1 VKIAA
6 VSDTHRY
13 KPSITKVINRIQDM
27 DIVIHLGDNVEDAAE
42 ISKFYNGRI
51 INVKGNCDFGIETP
65 SEKIEIIGEKRFF
78 ITHGH
83 RYDVKY
89 GISRLKYKALEL
101 NADVVL
107 FGHTH
112 VSEITFENGVWF
124 VNPGSPSLS
133 RDGFNSI
140 AVINIDNNKVSPSII
155 NI

>member
-1 VKIAA
+1 MKIGV

-13 KPSITKVINRIQDM
+13 KPSIEKVIDRIQDM
-27 DIVIHLGDNVEDAAE
+27 DVIIHLGDNIEDAVE
-42 ISKFYNGRI
+42 ISKFYNGQV
-51 INVKGNCDFGIETP
+51 INVKGNCDFGVETP
-65 SEKIEIIGEKRFF
+65 SEKIEIIDDKKFF

-89 GISRLKYKALEL
+89 GISRLKYRALEL
-101 NADVVL
+101 KADVVL

-112 VSEITFENGVWF
+112 ISLIAFENGIWF
-124 VNPGSPSLS
+124 INPGSPSLS

-140 AVINIDNNKVSPSII
+140 AVINIDDNKVSPSII